1 MSSRTD
7 FTFRNDPSA
16 PRYPH
21 DSDRYP
27 RPNDRIGRAQKPRPH
42 GRTPNY
48 SSRGPRWATAA
59 RPLLSS
65 RRGNSPEPLLS
76 EAAAQN
82 QIQRFLPAEDVSDSG
97 EEDMDESDA
106 EDELAADQ
114 DPPFTFDATQ
124 ERPLGG
130 LELNPSEETLEPPA
144 KRRATD
150 AAKEAKQEPSVP
162 KWSNPDPYT
171 VLPPVD
177 ESQRKR
183 KDVVKIIRKAR
194 IAAGKEETT
203 ENQVAAN
210 DDFISFGFGG
220 DKVVTERSRSSSPSE
235 PGNGHQPRVPGAPT
249 GPRSFS
255 HLNHLH
261 GPNTHG
267 APGTSDLGPSAIEL
281 GPPPG
286 LTNGPQEAKPGFI
299 VKRPDIYPDQAEAL
313 GNRKRTHEDQIKG
326 EAIKVAV
333 KAHKQISSGSVL
345 REWQCS
351 GNINPTPWLVD
362 DHRPTEMSGF
372 RLHKEIC
379 DFYEFV
385 RPQRYEHTIRED
397 LLKRLQIVLAKQLP
411 DCSIHCFGSFAAAMY
426 LPNADMDL
434 VVISESFKSSG
445 RRVAAQSGN
454 QMRNIAGY
462 LQEIGFAKPGSV
474 EVIPSAKVPLVKF
487 VDQMTGIRIDIS
499 FENETGLIANDTF
512 NAWKQ
517 QFPAMPI
524 LTTIIKQFLMM
535 RGLNEVVS
543 GGLGGFSVTCL
554 VTSLL
559 QNLPRVQSGE
569 VIPEKHL
576 GELLLEFLDLYGNQ
590 FDLDRTG
597 ISMEPP
603 GYYDKQAVMRN
614 NFRKDVY
621 HGNKRLH
628 KLAILDPNNPDNDIS
643 GGSKN
648 VGRIFDL
655 FSQAY
660 DEIMKAMK
668 SQNRMS
674 LLDWALG
681 GNYENFT
688 VQRERLRG
696 LYKLRWGSPEPVA
709 P

>member
-27 RPNDRIGRAQKPRPH
+27 RSNERMGRAQKPRPH
-42 GRTPNY
+42 GHTSHY
-48 SSRGPRWATAA
+48 SSRGARWATAA

-65 RRGNSPEPLLS
+65 RTGSSPHRLLS

-124 ERPLGG
+124 EMPLGG
-130 LELNPSEETLEPPA
+130 FESNPPEGTLEPPA

-150 AAKEAKQEPSVP
+150 ATKEAKQESSVP

-194 IAAGKEETT
+194 IAAEKEETT

-220 DKVVTERSRSSSPSE
+220 DKVANEKSRSSSPSE

-261 GPNTHG
+261 GPKTHG

-286 LTNGPQEAKPGFI
+286 LTNGPQEAKPNF
-299 VKRPDIYPDQAEAL
+299 VMKRPDIYPDQAEAL
-313 GNRKRTHEDQIKG
+313 GNRKRTHEDEIKG

-333 KAHKQISSGSVL
+333 KAHKPISSGSIL

-372 RLHKEIC
+372 R
-379 DFYEFV
+379 
-385 RPQRYEHTIRED
+385 
-397 LLKRLQIVLAKQLP
+397 
-411 DCSIHCFGSFAAAMY
+411 
-426 LPNADMDL
+426 
-434 VVISESFKSSG
+434 
-445 RRVAAQSGN
+445 
-454 QMRNIAGY
+454 
-462 LQEIGFAKPGSV
+462 
-474 EVIPSAKVPLVKF
+474 
-487 VDQMTGIRIDIS
+487 
-499 FENETGLIANDTF
+499 
-512 NAWKQ
+512 
-517 QFPAMPI
+517 
-524 LTTIIKQFLMM
+524 
-535 RGLNEVVS
+535 
-543 GGLGGFSVTCL
+543 
-554 VTSLL
+554 
-559 QNLPRVQSGE
+559 
-569 VIPEKHL
+569 
-576 GELLLEFLDLYGNQ
+576 
-590 FDLDRTG
+590 
-597 ISMEPP
+597 
-603 GYYDKQAVMRN
+603 
-614 NFRKDVY
+614 
-621 HGNKRLH
+621 
-628 KLAILDPNNPDNDIS
+628 
-643 GGSKN
+643 
-648 VGRIFDL
+648 
-655 FSQAY
+655 
-660 DEIMKAMK
+660 
-668 SQNRMS
+668 
-674 LLDWALG
+674 
-681 GNYENFT
+681 
-688 VQRERLRG
+688 
-696 LYKLRWGSPEPVA
+696 
-709 P
+709 